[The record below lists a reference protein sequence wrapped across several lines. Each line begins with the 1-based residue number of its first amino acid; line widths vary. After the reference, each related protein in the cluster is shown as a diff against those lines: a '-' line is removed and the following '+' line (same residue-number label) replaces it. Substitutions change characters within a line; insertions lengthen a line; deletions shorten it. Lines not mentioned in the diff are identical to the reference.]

1 MDRWQGK
8 VAIVTGA
15 SSGMGAATAIKLAS
29 AGMITVGLARR
40 VERVEALKETL
51 PTEVASRLYGFRC
64 DVSCEEDI
72 LKAFAFV
79 EEKFGGVD
87 VLINNAGTYRCVD
100 LLAED
105 NSEVLRESLDVN
117 VLAVA
122 LCSREAVKSM
132 KRRGVAGHIVHI
144 NSIEGHMV
152 PVYDGANLY
161 PAGKHAVTAI
171 TETMRHELRKAGTK
185 IRVTSI
191 SPGLVR
197 TEMIDTCG
205 TIDYGGSDITSLP
218 MLQPEDIADGIL
230 YVLGTPPHVQVH
242 EMIIKPVGEP
252 V

>member
-40 VERVEALKETL
+40 VERVEALKENL

-185 IRVTSI
+185 IKVTSI

>member
-40 VERVEALKETL
+40 VERVEALKENL